1 MSFSGVGG
9 VGRGD
14 PEANLPCAK
23 RLIVTAGPR
32 LDYLLALGNKAKV
45 AFSSMQHFDVQLASG
60 ATQQCNRRPAY
71 LHFAHDADYAGQV
84 PASINA
90 LAARAKPGEGTR
102 LRCEE
107 SGCPLRSE
115 AERKALAQ
123 REDPG
128 GVGSGDILVR

>member
-71 LHFAHDADYAGQV
+71 LHFAHDAD
-84 PASINA
+84 
-90 LAARAKPGEGTR
+90 
-102 LRCEE
+102 
-107 SGCPLRSE
+107 
-115 AERKALAQ
+115 
-123 REDPG
+123 
-128 GVGSGDILVR
+128 